1 MNGTRT
7 KILLGALAASLFF
20 ALGAIPEPGR
30 KQMPPGPQPT
40 GAGAGIDMAKAPKAT
55 TSAPE
60 AAQAITSETA
70 LVNVDVLAVDE
81 DGVVLGG
88 LKKENFR
95 LLDNGKP
102 QIITNFSPVT
112 APITIAVLMEYNSS
126 SYNYF
131 SAKAVDWG
139 SLFINRL
146 EPLDYVALVTYDLKP
161 TVRADFTR
169 NKAEVRD
176 TLYTLGYPNF
186 REANLFDS
194 LLDTLDRLERIKGR
208 KAMLILSTGANT
220 FSSYTLNN
228 VLDRLRRT
236 DVTIFCVGLAEA
248 EYLNYGDGFGY
259 LQDKNQLD
267 TFADQTGGIAYFPR
281 FQGELPSIFSS
292 VAAILRSQY
301 TLGFTPEIA
310 ARDGKYHKL
319 QIQIVGADGK
329 PLIVTNKQGKKRKV
343 VVTARRGYVAPKNEI
358 DPGGN

>member
-1 MNGTRT
+1 MLAVVT
-7 KILLGALAASLFF
+7 LALAPVTRVA
-20 ALGAIPEPGR
+20 A
-30 KQMPPGPQPT
+30 QMQPGPQPPT
-40 GAGAGIDMAKAPKAT
+40 PPGKSDKQTETPKST
-55 TSAPE
+55 LPE
-60 AAQAITSETA
+60 SGPTLTSESS
-70 LVNVDVLAVDE
+70 LVNVDVLVVDE
-81 DGVVLGG
+81 DGTVLGG

-102 QIITNFSPVT
+102 QMIANFAPVR
-112 APITIAVLMEYNSS
+112 APITIAVLMEYNSN

-139 SLFINRL
+139 ALFLNHL

-161 TVRADFTR
+161 SVRADFTR

-176 TLYTLGYPNF
+176 TLNMLGYPEF
-186 REANLFDS
+186 HEANLFDS

-208 KAMLILSTGANT
+208 KAMLILSTGANS
-220 FSSYTLNN
+220 FSSYSLND
-228 VLDRLRRT
+228 VLDRIRRT

-267 TFADQTGGIAYFPR
+267 TFADQSGGIAYFPR

-292 VAAILRSQY
+292 VAAILRNQY
-301 TLGFTPEIA
+301 TVGFTPPLA
-310 ARDGKYHKL
+310 TRDGKYHKL

-343 VVTARRGYVAPKNEI
+343 VVTARRGYVAPKNES
-358 DPGGN
+358 DAGGN

>member
-1 MNGTRT
+1 MSSAK
-7 KILLGALAASLFF
+7 KIAEFMIMTAVLMFGVAPAAR
-20 ALGAIPEPGR
+20 AAAQI
-30 KQMPPGPQPT
+30 QPGPQTPVPPAKSDKQTETPT
-40 GAGAGIDMAKAPKAT
+40 QLPE
-55 TSAPE
+55 SA
-60 AAQAITSETA
+60 QTITSESS
-70 LVNVDVLAVDE
+70 LVNVDVLVVDE
-81 DGVVLGG
+81 DGTVLGG

-102 QIITNFSPVT
+102 QVITNFAPVS

-131 SAKAVDWG
+131 AAKAADWS
-139 SLFINRL
+139 SLFLNHL

-169 NKAEVRD
+169 NKAAVRD
-176 TLYTLGYPNF
+176 TLNMLGYPEF
-186 REANLFDS
+186 HEGNLFDS
-194 LLDTLDRLERIKGR
+194 VLDTLDRLERIKGR

-220 FSSYTLNN
+220 FSSYSLND
-228 VLDRLRRT
+228 VLDRIRRT

-248 EYLNYGDGFGY
+248 EYLNYGEGFGY

-292 VAAILRSQY
+292 IAAILRNEY
-301 TLGFTPEIA
+301 TLGFTPPLE

-319 QIQIVGADGK
+319 QIQVVGADGK

-343 VVTARRGYVAPKNEI
+343 VVTARRGYVAPRNEV
-358 DPGGN
+358 DPGGTRP

>member
-1 MNGTRT
+1 MSSARAFSARLT
-7 KILLGALAASLFF
+7 IIAVLAVGF
-20 ALGAIPEPGR
+20 AMLPRVAA
-30 KQMPPGPQPT
+30 QTQPGPQAPVPPSKADKQAQTPHPSLPQT
-40 GAGAGIDMAKAPKAT
+40 GQT
-55 TSAPE
+55 
-60 AAQAITSETA
+60 ITSESS
-70 LVNVDVLAVDE
+70 LVNADVLVVDE
-81 DGVVLGG
+81 DGTVLGG

-102 QIITNFSPVT
+102 QVITNFAPVT
-112 APITIAVLMEYNSS
+112 APITIAVLMEYNSG

-139 SLFINRL
+139 SLFVNHL

-176 TLYTLGYPNF
+176 TLNMLGYPEF
-186 REANLFDS
+186 HEANLFDS

-208 KAMLILSTGANT
+208 KAMLILSTGANS
-220 FSSYTLNN
+220 FSSYSLND
-228 VLDRLRRT
+228 VLERIRRT
-236 DVTIFCVGLAEA
+236 DVTIFCVGLAES

-281 FQGELPSIFSS
+281 FQGELPSIFRS
-292 VAAILRSQY
+292 VAGILRNQY
-301 TLGFTPEIA
+301 TIGFSPAVE

-329 PLIVTNKQGKKRKV
+329 PLVVTNKKGKRRKV
-343 VVTARRGYVAPKNEI
+343 VVTARRGYVAPKGET
-358 DPGGN
+358 DTGGTRP